1 MNAPLPAIAVRLP
14 LPRHYR
20 VEHADAA
27 ARVEALALR
36 RAVFCTEQGLFDG
49 SDEDAI
55 DTDALLLVARPCLD
69 GVDGGGPAPVVG
81 TVRIHRLAPDVWQ
94 GSRLAVAAE
103 YRRVGALGGALIQLA
118 VRSAATLGCTRFV
131 AQVQAANVPLFQRLH
146 WCSTGEIALHGR
158 PHHLMEADLA
168 HYPPFA
174 AGEAMRVDVKRGA

>member
-1 MNAPLPAIAVRLP
+1 MNAPLPVIGARLR

-36 RAVFCTEQGLFDG
+36 RAVFCAEQGLFDG

-55 DTDALLLVARPCLD
+55 DTDALLLVARPC
-69 GVDGGGPAPVVG
+69 VEGGGPAPVVG
-81 TVRIHRLAPDVWQ
+81 TVRIHRLAPEVWQ

-146 WCSTGEIALHGR
+146 WRSTGEIALHGR

-174 AGEAMRVDVKRGA
+174 AGAAMRVDVKRGA

>member
-1 MNAPLPAIAVRLP
+1 MKASLPSAATRLR

-20 VEHADAA
+20 VEHADVA
-27 ARVEALALR
+27 ARAEALALR
-36 RAVFCTEQGLFDG
+36 RAVFCAEQGLFDG
-49 SDEDAI
+49 SDADAI
-55 DTDALLLVARPCLD
+55 DDDALLLVARPCPD
-69 GVDGGGPAPVVG
+69 GDGPAPVVG
-81 TVRIHRLAPDVWQ
+81 TVRIHRLASDVWQ

-146 WCSTGEIALHGR
+146 WYSTGEVVLHGR
-158 PHHLMEADLA
+158 LHHLMEADLA

-174 AGEAMRVDVKRGA
+174 AGTAMRVDVKRGA